1 MKKLSL
7 IAAAL
12 VLASSGASAATVGDS
27 FDVSVTL
34 TSACSVT
41 TAAADIAMTYTAF
54 ALAASTGSASTTFS
68 CTRGLTPTFQ
78 FDTTAA
84 GATSSAAD
92 GTVGN
97 TITSEGVLKGLL
109 YTLSAT
115 VPAKSAGT
123 AASAG
128 AGGTGGS
135 IGTADTYSLTINA
148 AIPAGQA
155 GSGTTGAANQARTL
169 IISY

>member
-12 VLASSGASAATVGDS
+12 VLASSGASAATVGDQ

-41 TAAADIAMTYTAF
+41 TAAANIAMTYTAF
-54 ALAASTGSASTTFS
+54 AVLPSTGTASTTFS
-68 CTRGLTPTFQ
+68 CTRGLTPSFQ

-84 GATSSAAD
+84 GATSSAASN
-92 GTVGN
+92 TVGG
-97 TITSEGVLKGLL
+97 TITSQGVLKGLL

-115 VPAKSAGT
+115 VPAKAAGT

-128 AGGTGGS
+128 VGGTGGS

-148 AIPAGQA
+148 SIPAGQA
-155 GSGTTGAANQARTL
+155 GDGPNGAGNQARTL

>member
-12 VLASSGASAATVGDS
+12 VLASAGASAATTGDA

-54 ALAASTGSASTTFS
+54 AAAASTGSASTTFS

-78 FDTTAA
+78 FDTTAV

-97 TITSEGVLKGLL
+97 TITSQGVLRGLL

-115 VPAKSAGT
+115 VPAKTAGT
-123 AASAG
+123 AATAG
-128 AGGTGGS
+128 AGGAGGS

-155 GSGTTGAANQARTL
+155 GDPTGLANQARTL
-169 IISY
+169 IITY